1 MQVREHDR
9 VSAEDF
15 LEWVLSQEGRFE
27 LVDGYVIEMMAG
39 AKQAHNVVVSNIV
52 SSLGPQSKSGG
63 CRTTSSDTAV
73 QTLASTIRYP
83 DIVVDCGPADPDAMV
98 AESPTLLVEVSS
110 PGTSSVDTTDKLD
123 EYREHPAVR
132 LIMFVEPSSVLVKL
146 YRRDSEGV
154 WGSEKYDDLAS
165 VIDMPEIGASLAL
178 SEIYDTLMP
187 RNRPRLHLIEEINGQ
202 KPR

>member
-1 MQVREHDR
+1 MEHDR

-15 LEWVLSQEGRFE
+15 LNWILSQEGRFE

-39 AKQAHNVVVSNIV
+39 AKQGHNVVVSNIV

-83 DIVVDCGPADPDAMV
+83 DIVADCGPPDPDAMV
-98 AESPTLLVEVSS
+98 AESPTLVVEVSS

-146 YRRDSEGV
+146 YRRDSEGA
-154 WGSEKYDDLAS
+154 WRSEKYDDLTS

-178 SEIYDTLMP
+178 SEIYDTLTP
-187 RNRPRLHLIEEINGQ
+187 RKKASSRIVQDTHALSLR
-202 KPR
+202 